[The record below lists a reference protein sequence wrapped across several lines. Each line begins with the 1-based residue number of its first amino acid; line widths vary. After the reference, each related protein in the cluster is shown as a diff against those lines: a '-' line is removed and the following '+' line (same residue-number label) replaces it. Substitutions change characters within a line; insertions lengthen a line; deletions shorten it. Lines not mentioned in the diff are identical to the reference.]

1 MPLEGRGPIPMD
13 ILALKLDGPFSP
25 GRMPNL
31 NLRSARARMQA
42 QTSGGG
48 DQVSASHRRHL
59 AEDEISTQHSR
70 RLAEKK
76 DKEELYMFQRLEP
89 LITSRYLPRLDQ
101 DVKRLMTCQLGLPMR
116 LLDAQAPEMQV
127 WERARRC
134 AIVNPPRRREAADDQ
149 RCLVESPPQQA
160 DSTPFKSRSES
171 KQKKRHSEGS
181 LEEKRV
187 QEPAQVKPTRPSEE
201 PQQHLGEAFATPRR
215 SRRSLF
221 AIRAENSLREVQ
233 EGSREKDGSRFAR
246 AWEKLEKDE
255 EITLKLFLRF
265 GARRDRVRYPRNI
278 VEQEKIRSRVKQI
291 QLEWKQEARKREMKE
306 LYKIDKQNRSQIIDT
321 STTNGSLVKSERS
334 LLDSSDNKKRLQTTC
349 DHIIHSLAANFPYA
363 LVTRLSL

>member
-101 DVKRLMTCQLGLPMR
+101 DVKRVTLDAHSHDVLRASQLMTCQLGLPMR

-215 SRRSLF
+215 SRRFCL
-221 AIRAENSLREVQ
+221 
-233 EGSREKDGSRFAR
+233 
-246 AWEKLEKDE
+246 
-255 EITLKLFLRF
+255 
-265 GARRDRVRYPRNI
+265 
-278 VEQEKIRSRVKQI
+278 
-291 QLEWKQEARKREMKE
+291 
-306 LYKIDKQNRSQIIDT
+306 NR
-321 STTNGSLVKSERS
+321 
-334 LLDSSDNKKRLQTTC
+334 
-349 DHIIHSLAANFPYA
+349 
-363 LVTRLSL
+363 

>member
-221 AIRAENSLREVQ
+221 AIRAENSLREVYQ
-233 EGSREKDGSRFAR
+233 TTSRHALTRDA
-246 AWEKLEKDE
+246 
-255 EITLKLFLRF
+255 
-265 GARRDRVRYPRNI
+265 GA
-278 VEQEKIRSRVKQI
+278 
-291 QLEWKQEARKREMKE
+291 
-306 LYKIDKQNRSQIIDT
+306 
-321 STTNGSLVKSERS
+321 G
-334 LLDSSDNKKRLQTTC
+334 RLQRERWLKIC
-349 DHIIHSLAANFPYA
+349 SRMGEIGK
-363 LVTRLSL
+363 R